1 MTYYDYEF
9 YNELSEFD
17 EQIKEFKAALV
28 SSIKEEF
35 LDEMERL
42 RKENES
48 LREFRDKKEE
58 YEREFI
64 EIKTEYERKIKNIER
79 EADKKKLKAFLVIF
93 MLLNME

>member
-1 MTYYDYEF
+1 MSYYDYEF

-79 EADKKKLKAFLVIF
+79 GADKKNLKAFLVIF